1 MKAITSNGS
10 IDTLIEIA
18 NALAWLSYA
27 IRHCAYD
34 ARFHELLIRATKAPV
49 LVYSPSED
57 RGWVVPKL
65 LTIQKKGPD
74 LLVGVIQPLSFLMV
88 PSGTV
93 SDCMEQ
99 VRPGPI
105 LMMK

>member
-10 IDTLIEIA
+10 MDTLIEIA

-34 ARFHELLIRATKAPV
+34 ARFHELLIGATKAPV

-65 LTIQKKGPD
+65 PVLQIMTKIYLTEYGLTDKAIPQDLDIGFTREKLLTI
-74 LLVGVIQPLSFLMV
+74 
-88 PSGTV
+88 
-93 SDCMEQ
+93 
-99 VRPGPI
+99 
-105 LMMK
+105 